1 MKYFALLTKL
11 GESLLAQATAL
22 GTKLELTHMAVGDGG
37 GSLPTPDTN
46 QTKLVKEQRRAA
58 INTLFIDEKNPNQII
73 AEQIIPESEG
83 GWFIREIGLFD
94 KAGNLIAVANCPET
108 YKPQLTEGSGRTQ
121 AIRMVLIVS
130 HTESVTL
137 KIDPSVVLATREYVD
152 DLISAVDLKIQSI
165 NSQVIYKS
173 AMEIPVDTDL
183 NDYLIAGLYFQPR
196 SNVGTNAKNY
206 PIDEA
211 GSLEVVKTGNTSVK
225 QVYTAW
231 IGFKVFTRRYDG
243 SSRKWHDWEEAY
255 TTKNKPTHNDLGLD
269 GIYLRIENPATSA
282 KKLEKPS
289 RIAGHVFYGQ
299 GEDIKITPDDVF
311 NQAVSI
317 PLNADLNSYTNAGLF
332 YQASGT
338 HGVNAKNYPINDA
351 GSLEVVKTGNASI
364 KQVYTAWV
372 SFKTFTRRYDG
383 ATKKWYGW
391 EENYT
396 TQNKPTHNDLGLDS
410 IYLRIENP
418 ATSAK
423 KLEKPSRIAGHIFY
437 GQGEDITITPDD
449 VFNQAVSI
457 PLNADLNNYTNA
469 GLFYQASSNP
479 GANAKNYPPNSSAG
493 SLEVVRT
500 GTTSVKQIYTDW
512 YDKKTYTRRY
522 NGGNK
527 TWADKW
533 DENYTKLNPPTPAE
547 LNVYSIPQADN
558 KFQPKGNYQPK
569 GDYVDKITTREQ
581 VIKGPMT
588 VNSAFYVTSGGSGS
602 DLLGLV
608 TQAGAFGFRKRI
620 GGAYGGTVEIPMTGG
635 TIALVEQTLGIN
647 QTWKNVTS
655 SRSAGVSY
663 TNSSSKSIMVNISGQ
678 YKTSGIGNVLV
689 DGVVV
694 TSIGGSINVDI
705 SRVAVFIVPAGS
717 KYIIDKD
724 INVSMWSE
732 LS

>member
-1 MKYFALLTKL
+1 MKYYALLTKL
-11 GESLLAQATAL
+11 GENLLAQATAL
-22 GTKLELTHMAVGDGG
+22 GTKLELTQMAVGDGG
-37 GSLPTPDTN
+37 GKLPTPDTN
-46 QTKLVKEQRRAA
+46 QTRLIAEKRRAA
-58 INTLFIDEKNPNQII
+58 INTLFIDDNNKNQIV

-83 GWFIREIGLFD
+83 GWWIREIGLFD

-108 YKPQLTEGSGRTQ
+108 YKPQLAEGSGRTQ
-121 AIRMVLIVS
+121 SIRMVLIVS

-152 DLISAVDLKIQSI
+152 NLISAVDLKIQSI
-165 NSQVIYKS
+165 NSQVIYRS
-173 AMEIPVDTDL
+173 ALEIPVDMDL

-196 SNVGTNAKNY
+196 GKVGTNAKNY

-231 IGFKVFTRRYDG
+231 ISFKTFTRRYDG
-243 SSRKWHDWEEAY
+243 GSKKWYGWEETY
-255 TTKNKPTHNDLGLD
+255 TTQNKPTHNDLELD
-269 GIYLRIENPATSA
+269 SIYLRIENPATSA

-299 GEDIKITPDDVF
+299 GEDI
-311 NQAVSI
+311 
-317 PLNADLNSYTNAGLF
+317 
-332 YQASGT
+332 
-338 HGVNAKNYPINDA
+338 
-351 GSLEVVKTGNASI
+351 
-364 KQVYTAWV
+364 
-372 SFKTFTRRYDG
+372 
-383 ATKKWYGW
+383 
-391 EENYT
+391 
-396 TQNKPTHNDLGLDS
+396 
-410 IYLRIENP
+410 
-418 ATSAK
+418 
-423 KLEKPSRIAGHIFY
+423 
-437 GQGEDITITPDD
+437 TITPDD

-457 PLNADLNNYTNA
+457 PLNADLNDYINA

-493 SLEVVRT
+493 SLEIVRT
-500 GTTSVKQIYTDW
+500 GTTSVKQVYTDW

-533 DENYTKLNPPTPAE
+533 DEDYTKLNPPTPAE

-569 GDYVDKITTREQ
+569 GDYVDKTVTGEQ
-581 VIKGPMT
+581 VIKGSMA
-588 VNSAFYVTSGGSGS
+588 VNSAFYVTSDGAGS

-608 TQAGAFGFRKRI
+608 TWGGAFGFRKRI
-620 GGAYGGTVEIPMTGG
+620 NNTYGGTVEVPYQGG
-635 TIALVEQTLGIN
+635 TIALVEQTMGIN
-647 QTWKNVTS
+647 QSWKNVTS

-663 TNSSSKSIMVNISGQ
+663 TNSSSKPIMINISGQ

>member
-11 GESLLAQATAL
+11 GENLLAQATAL

-37 GSLPTPDTN
+37 GKLPTPDTN
-46 QTKLVKEQRRAA
+46 QTKLIKEQRRAA
-58 INTLFIDEKNPNQII
+58 INTLFIDEQNKNQII
-73 AEQIIPESEG
+73 AEQIIPEKDG
-83 GWFIREIGLFD
+83 GWWIREIGLFD
-94 KAGNLIAVANCPET
+94 KAGNLIAIANCPET
-108 YKPQLTEGSGRTQ
+108 YKPQLEEGSGRTQ

-152 DLISAVDLKIQSI
+152 NLISAVDLKIQSI

-173 AMEIPVDTDL
+173 ALEIPVDADL

-196 SNVGTNAKNY
+196 GKVGANAKNY

-211 GSLEVVKTGNTSVK
+211 GSLEIVKTGNTSVK

-231 IGFKVFTRRYDG
+231 ISFKTFTRRYDG
-243 SSRKWHDWEEAY
+243 GSKKWYGWEETY
-255 TTKNKPTHNDLGLD
+255 TTQNKPTHNDLGLD
-269 GIYLRIENPATSA
+269 SVYLRIENPATSA

-299 GEDIKITPDDVF
+299 GEDITITPDDVF

-338 HGVNAKNYPINDA
+338 HGVNAKNYPINEA
-351 GSLEVVKTGNASI
+351 GSLEVVKTGNASV

-391 EENYT
+391 EETYT

-410 IYLRIENP
+410 VYLRIENP

-423 KLEKPSRIAGHIFY
+423 KLEKPSRIAGHVFY

-449 VFNQAVSI
+449 IFNQAVSI
-457 PLNADLNNYTNA
+457 PLNADLNDYTNA
-469 GLFYQASSNP
+469 GLFYQASGNQ
-479 GANAKNYPPNSSAG
+479 GENAKNYPMSEAG

-500 GTTSVKQIYTDW
+500 GSSSVKQVYTTW
-512 YDKKTYTRRY
+512 HSLKTFTRRY
-522 NGGNK
+522 NGSTK
-527 TWADKW
+527 TWAEKW
-533 DENYTKLNPPTPAE
+533 DEDYTKLNPPTPAE

-569 GDYVDKITTREQ
+569 GDYIDKTVTGEQ
-581 VIKGPMT
+581 VIKGSMA
-588 VNSAFYVTSGGSGS
+588 VNSAFYVTSDGAGS

-608 TQAGAFGFRKRI
+608 TWGGAFGFRKRI
-620 GGAYGGTVEIPMTGG
+620 NNTYGGTVEVPYQGG
-635 TIALVEQTLGIN
+635 TIALVEQTMGIN
-647 QTWKNVTS
+647 QSWKNVTS

-663 TNSSSKSIMVNISGQ
+663 TNSSSKPIMINISGQ